1 MEGNKM
7 NLKKE
12 MLHTSVNDIR
22 SLGDVFEKLIP
33 LSSESTIGNEQKIK
47 EYSFEKVKSL

>member
-1 MEGNKM
+1 M

-12 MLHTSVNDIR
+12 MLHTSIKDVKA
-22 SLGDVFEKLIP
+22 LGDVFEKLLP

-47 EYSFEKVKSL
+47 EYPFDSIKSL